1 MSGEVAAV
9 RGHPAVVASI
19 VVAAVAL
26 TVCALVAIAYM
37 VGWIPARGA
46 AAPVSSAIPGQQLPA
61 NAPDVALVPGET
73 LVAAPEKAAAP
84 APLAAPGPVT
94 PRYGKKSDKLPAPAP
109 SSAPLP
115 APAPAVTRAA
125 PAPPAYAR
133 AAPPATSYERS
144 ARSLCINCG
153 AVSSVRSVQGDWEVR
168 VRFEDG
174 SSETFRYPERQ
185 RFKPG
190 DRVRLEDGR
199 LVVD

>member
-1 MSGEVAAV
+1 V
-9 RGHPAVVASI
+9 
-19 VVAAVAL
+19 
-26 TVCALVAIAYM
+26 
-37 VGWIPARGA
+37 
-46 AAPVSSAIPGQQLPA
+46 
-61 NAPDVALVPGET
+61 
-73 LVAAPEKAAAP
+73 
-84 APLAAPGPVT
+84 
-94 PRYGKKSDKLPAPAP
+94 
-109 SSAPLP
+109 
-115 APAPAVTRAA
+115 
-125 PAPPAYAR
+125 
-133 AAPPATSYERS
+133 TSYERS

>member
-1 MSGEVAAV
+1 
-9 RGHPAVVASI
+9 
-19 VVAAVAL
+19 
-26 TVCALVAIAYM
+26 
-37 VGWIPARGA
+37 
-46 AAPVSSAIPGQQLPA
+46 
-61 NAPDVALVPGET
+61 
-73 LVAAPEKAAAP
+73 
-84 APLAAPGPVT
+84 
-94 PRYGKKSDKLPAPAP
+94 
-109 SSAPLP
+109 
-115 APAPAVTRAA
+115 VTRAA
-125 PAPPAYAR
+125 PASPAYAR
-133 AAPPATSYERS
+133 AAPPVTSYERS